1 MILAAPYLSSHP
13 KKIIS
18 IVPSITELLSKLGL
32 EEEVIGIT
40 KFCVHPDHWFRNKI
54 KVGGTKTLNIPL
66 IKKLCPGLIIANKE
80 ENEKSQ
86 IELLQADVNI
96 WVTDISTLQGAISM
110 IKDVGGLTGK
120 FDEAT
125 ALIAAINNEFSGLPV
140 RDKKISAAYLIWQNP
155 YMAAGGDTFINDM
168 MNQCGL
174 QNIFSD
180 KKRYPEITLEELKTV
195 AADAQNKPCEL
206 LLLSS
211 EPYPFSQKHVM
222 EIQKYL
228 PWTKIILADGEMF
241 SWYGSR
247 LLLAPCYFK
256 KFLSSM

>member
-1 MILAAPYLSSHP
+1 MILNSPYLSSLP

-18 IVPSITELLSKLGL
+18 IFPSITELLSKLGL

-66 IKKLCPGLIIANKE
+66 IKKLCPCLIIANKE

-86 IELLQADVNI
+86 IELLQDDLNI
-96 WVTDISTLQGAISM
+96 WVTDITTLQDAISM
-110 IKDVGGLTGK
+110 IKDVGVLTGK

-125 ALIAAINNEFSGLPV
+125 ALIAAINNEFSGMPV
-140 RDKKISAAYLIWQNP
+140 SGKKISAAYLIWQNP
-155 YMAAGGDTFINDM
+155 YMASGGDTFINDM
-168 MNQCGL
+168 MNHCGL

-180 KKRYPEITLEELKTV
+180 NKLYPKITLEELNTV
-195 AADAQNKPCEL
+195 AEDAEKKPCEL

-211 EPYPFSQKHVM
+211 EPYPFSEKHVK
-222 EIQKYL
+222 EIQKF
-228 PWTKIILADGEMF
+228 LA
-241 SWYGSR
+241 R
-247 LLLAPCYFK
+247 T
-256 KFLSSM
+256 